1 MAATLTTQDLARQM
15 GVTARTVRAWVA
27 SGMPN
32 ERKANARGGKPACL
46 FDPAQ
51 AVAWIAVHVP
61 GGLAKQ
67 KALRQVRA
75 SRETAPAIRP
85 PAPTPDGVEK
95 GAPEDQ
101 PPAVAV
107 TRGPPPS
114 AVRPAKVE
122 RGPAVQ
128 PPAAASAPAHSRPEA
143 PPAGDTLLAM
153 AKNLEVAERLTFGA
167 WAGAVRENQT
177 APRDLPM
184 PHSEV
189 QIAMLMRN
197 WHECVAKR
205 KQLEREMPRIMM
217 ERGRYV
223 DVQEVGA
230 VLDRCVGAVCQ
241 DLDQV
246 GISVADRCVNKSA
259 REIREIVDEAV
270 TQARRHIAEVWKAI
284 GGQTQ
289 HG

>member
-1 MAATLTTQDLARQM
+1 LTSQDLARQM
-15 GVTARTVRAWVA
+15 GVTVRTVRAWVA
-27 SGMPN
+27 SGMPT

-46 FDPAQ
+46 FDPEQ
-51 AVAWIAVHVP
+51 AVAWIAVHIP
-61 GGLAKQ
+61 GGLAKE

-75 SRETAPAIRP
+75 SRDASRIEVSRGGVPA
-85 PAPTPDGVEK
+85 
-95 GAPEDQ
+95 
-101 PPAVAV
+101 
-107 TRGPPPS
+107 
-114 AVRPAKVE
+114 AVRPVKME
-122 RGPAVQ
+122 RAPPVQ
-128 PPAAASAPAHSRPEA
+128 PPPAAPPPPHARPEA
-143 PPAGDTLLAM
+143 SPVGDTLLAM

-167 WAGAVRENQT
+167 WAGAVRENHT
-177 APRDLPM
+177 SPRDLPM

-230 VLDRCVGAVCQ
+230 ILDRCVGAVCQ

-270 TQARRHIAEVWKAI
+270 TQARRHIAEVWQAI